1 MDVCVERDKCLFIPS
16 SLPLFFFLYGSAS
29 CFLVKKKTGREEEE
43 EAGLYRV
50 EMEAVA
56 LTFTIKEAGSGC

>member
-16 SLPLFFFLYGSAS
+16 SLPLFFFLRKCQLFS
-29 CFLVKKKTGREEEE
+29 VKKTGREEE

-56 LTFTIKEAGSGC
+56 LMFTIDYAGSGS